1 MRAFLLAPLLM
12 ECFLLIDVQLNAQ
25 KIYFLR
31 GKKERNYLDNFS
43 LLTFMKINLPDSGN
57 ISRDTLITIV
67 VEKRYLRYSN
77 CMTTYAMHVHFEKTN
92 YETTTSG

>member
-43 LLTFMKINLPDSGN
+43 LLTFMKINLPE
-57 ISRDTLITIV
+57 DTLITIV